1 MLENPE
7 QFKTP
12 EKSAVEEKKHN
23 VIDVLKRNENAI
35 SGFNFMTNSVN
46 GSGFWQTSEKKE
58 NAHVQYDSRYKSYF
72 DIVPLKDSDPI
83 DPGMEEVNGKRP
95 YYIFDKEVKRLTFM
109 IPLGQ
114 GFADNRAGNCYMI
127 TLKFKKEELTDKS
140 ELITKVSDLLKTLN
154 YYYNDDIKGDRYKIA
169 KQGLPVIE
177 AFDEIS
183 RKYQDGNLSIEQTIE
198 GYKKIIEEYEQK
210 A

>member
-7 QFKTP
+7 QFKAP
-12 EKSAVEEKKHN
+12 QESSIEEKKQN
-23 VIDVLKRNENAI
+23 VIDVLRRNEDSI

-58 NAHVQYDSRYKSYF
+58 NAHVQYDSRYKNSF
-72 DIVPLKDSDPI
+72 DVVPLKDSDPV
-83 DPGMEEVNGKRP
+83 DPNMEEVNGKRP

-114 GFADNRAGNCYMI
+114 GFGDKRAGNCYMI
-127 TLKFKKEELTDKS
+127 TLKFKKEDLTDKS
-140 ELITKVSDLLKTLN
+140 EIITKVSDLLKTLN
-154 YYYNDDIKGDRYKIA
+154 YYYGDDLKEDRYKIA
-169 KQGLPVIE
+169 KQGLSVIE

-183 RKYQDGNLSIEQTIE
+183 KKYQDGNLSIEQTID
-198 GYKKIIEEYEQK
+198 GYKKIIKEYEK
-210 A
+210 GV

>member
-7 QFKTP
+7 QFKIP
-12 EKSAVEEKKHN
+12 EKSGIEEKKSN
-23 VIDVLKRNENAI
+23 VIDVLKRNENTI

-58 NAHVQYDSRYKSYF
+58 NNHVQYDSRYKNFF
-72 DIVPLKDSDPI
+72 DVVPLKDSNPI
-83 DPGMEEVNGKRP
+83 DISQEEVNGVRP

-109 IPLGQ
+109 VPLGQ
-114 GFADNRAGNCYMI
+114 AFGDKRAGNCYRI
-127 TLKFKKEELTDKS
+127 TLKFKKEDLTDKS
-140 ELITKVSDLLKTLN
+140 EIITKISELLKTLN
-154 YYYNDDIKGDRYKIA
+154 YYYGDDIKGDRYKIA

-177 AFDEIS
+177 AFNEIS
-183 RKYQDGNLSIEQTIE
+183 KKYQDGNLSIEQTID
-198 GYKKIIEEYEQK
+198 GYKKIINEYEQS